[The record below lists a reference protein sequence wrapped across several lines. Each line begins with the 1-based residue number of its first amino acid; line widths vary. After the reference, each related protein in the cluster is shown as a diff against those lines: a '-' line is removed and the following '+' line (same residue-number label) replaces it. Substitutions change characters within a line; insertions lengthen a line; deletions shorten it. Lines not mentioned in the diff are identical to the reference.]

1 MFMTNQF
8 GWTIQCLSRLLNIK
22 IQTIVCTRCVSRAM
36 ILLDIYY
43 VLNVYFKIY
52 IYVVNT

>member
-8 GWTIQCLSRLLNIK
+8 GWTIQCLSRLLKIK
-22 IQTIVCTRCVSRAM
+22 LQTIVCTRCVSRSM

-43 VLNVYFKIY
+43 VLNIY
-52 IYVVNT
+52 STYIS